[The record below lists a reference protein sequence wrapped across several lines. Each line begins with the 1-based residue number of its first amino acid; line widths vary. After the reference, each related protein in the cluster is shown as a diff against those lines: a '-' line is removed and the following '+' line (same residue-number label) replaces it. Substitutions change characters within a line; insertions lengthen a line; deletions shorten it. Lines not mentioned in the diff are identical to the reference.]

1 MVHEVGIRGE
11 MGDGMDDKRLACNI
25 VLGAGT
31 KFAPTYYLL
40 FTSAAGAKQYSTHL
54 KGKD

>member
-40 FTSAAGAKQYSTHL
+40 FTSAACRREAVQYPSER
-54 KGKD
+54 